1 MQIQA
6 VIFDRDNTLLH
17 FDTAAIAALEARI
30 AQVAPDIPRGAAVAC
45 WLSWRGG
52 WPRTP
57 ADEPAFWVDFW
68 NEFAAQHHLPSAAA
82 GDIRRIGAF
91 YHTCFRAFP
100 DVQDCLRAL
109 RAHGMH
115 LAVLT
120 NFELPSINMT
130 LQHAGIDPA
139 WFTAL
144 LSSAAIGCHK
154 PDPQAY
160 RAAAAALELP
170 PETCAFVDDLPENV
184 AAARAL
190 GMHAWLLDR
199 QDTAQSGA
207 LPRIRDLHELAALL
221 TKSVPF
227 RP

>member
-1 MQIQA
+1 MPIQA

-30 AQVAPDIPRGAAVAC
+30 ALVAPEIPPGAAVAC
-45 WLSWRGG
+45 WLSWNGG

-57 ADEPAFWVDFW
+57 ADEPAFWAKFW
-68 NEFAAQHHLPSAAA
+68 SEFAALHRLPSAAA
-82 GDIRRIGAF
+82 EDIRKIGAF

-100 DVQDCLRAL
+100 DALDCLRAL
-109 RAHGMH
+109 RSRDLR

-120 NFELPSINMT
+120 NFELPSIDLT
-130 LQHAGIDPA
+130 LQHAGVDPS
-139 WFTAL
+139 WFHAL

-160 RAAAAALELP
+160 LAAAAALKLA
-170 PETCAFVDDLPENV
+170 PEQCAFVDDLPENV
-184 AAARAL
+184 QAARAL

-199 QDTAQSGA
+199 RDTVPSSS
-207 LPRIRDLHELAALL
+207 LPRIRDLHALAALL
-221 TKSVPF
+221 A
-227 RP
+227 